1 MGELTDA
8 QRAKLLK
15 LGQLATFKAQADN
28 AYYHDLEYD
37 TTNKK
42 IVKKYKEKE
51 NGVWTLKTA
60 DVVSK
65 DTLKED
71 LGINALVAAGGEPNV
86 IESVKVNGTAL
97 TPTSKA
103 VDVKVELV
111 EKSSANT
118 GYLKTYQ
125 LKVNDIVQQTEIDIP
140 KDLVVT
146 SGSVVA
152 GTWSNNAF
160 TESAQGT
167 GKALKLGIANQADP
181 VYINVADLC
190 DVYTP
195 NNANGAKVTIAI
207 DANNGISASITAGS
221 IEKADLTSAVQALL
235 DKADTAY
242 QLPSGGITTS
252 DLSAGV
258 VTSLGKADTA
268 LQAADIA
275 GKAEKS
281 EMSIS
286 NVAGDATK
294 KNIQLKSG
302 LSQDV
307 LVAHQDISGKADA
320 ATTLAGYGIT
330 DAKIESGVITLGSN
344 TITPVEAES
353 GKRLMTDAEGTKLG
367 GIATGAQVNVI
378 ETVKVNNTALTVT
391 SKAVNID
398 LSSYAQTSDFT
409 YASDADIEALF

>member
-1 MGELTDA
+1 MAELTDA
-8 QRAKLLK
+8 QKAKLLK

-37 TTNKK
+37 ATNKK

-97 TPTSKA
+97 TPASKA
-103 VDVKVELV
+103 VDVKIELV

-125 LKVNDIVQQTEIDIP
+125 LKVNDIVQTTEIDIP

-195 NNANGAKVTIAI
+195 NNASGAKVTIAI

-235 DKADTAY
+235 DKADSAY

-258 VTSLGKADTA
+258 VASLGKADSA
-268 LQAADIA
+268 LQAADIT

-281 EMSIS
+281 EMAIS
-286 NVAGDATK
+286 NVTGDATK

-353 GKRLMTDAEGTKLG
+353 GKRLMSDAEGTKLG

-378 ETVKVNNTALTVT
+378 ETVKVNNTPLTVT